1 MYGLVYACSVLQW
14 TATRKRTPPELAP
27 PVRFS
32 LTTNGPPVRYCA
44 LPSKMAALD
53 THSDRFPTTFHF
65 WLLSAQL
72 RFSNVCYTASWCLI
86 FTTDHFC
93 TPFSHIPT
101 PFMILCCITSW
112 CLILTTDHFWTPF
125 SHIPTHLHESL
136 LYNLRNFLSYLAIV
150 CYTVI

>member
-1 MYGLVYACSVLQW
+1 MRFLRCNLLVIGQGGAFWMGVHFRRDNCHTQ
-14 TATRKRTPPELAP
+14 THPPPNLHP

-101 PFMILCCITSW
+101 
-112 CLILTTDHFWTPF
+112 
-125 SHIPTHLHESL
+125 HLHDSL